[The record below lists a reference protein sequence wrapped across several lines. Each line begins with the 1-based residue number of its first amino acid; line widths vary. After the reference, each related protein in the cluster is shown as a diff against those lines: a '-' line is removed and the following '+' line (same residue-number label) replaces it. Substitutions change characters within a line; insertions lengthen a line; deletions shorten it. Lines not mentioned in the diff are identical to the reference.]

1 MQMQKNR
8 VLKRFGD
15 LSAYAY
21 VAPAAVIMA
30 MFIVYP
36 LFSSLQLSTLK
47 WNGLSAKE
55 FIGLQNYA
63 NLFRDPVFW
72 NSVKLQFIWALL
84 SVVVLGLTGMV
95 LAIIV
100 EYYIPVKRMIPV
112 FRTVMFMPMMMSLV
126 AIGLLWTMIYNP
138 MIGLLNNLLK
148 ELGMLRSNQVL
159 DLLGNRNTALYAAFI
174 PAIWQWSGF
183 GMVIFS
189 ASMQGIPHEIM
200 EASVVDG
207 CTRFKQIRHIVF
219 PLLLPKL
226 AMVCTINLIGGL
238 KCFDLIYVMTA
249 GGPGISTQVS
259 SIFIFRQAFTLN
271 AHGYSAAA
279 SSVMFLL
286 TTLFGVLFFFFT
298 SRMESSV

>member
-1 MQMQKNR
+1 M
-8 VLKRFGD
+8 LKKRRLGRFGE
-15 LSAYAY
+15 LSAYVY
-21 VAPAAVIMA
+21 IAPAVIIMA
-30 MFIVYP
+30 AFIVYP

-47 WNGLSAKE
+47 WNGLSMKE
-55 FIGLQNYA
+55 YIGLQNYA
-63 NLFRDPVFW
+63 NLFQDPAFW
-72 NSVKLQFIWALL
+72 NSVKLQLIWALL
-84 SVVVLGLTGMV
+84 SVVVLGLTGML

-100 EYYIPVKRMIPV
+100 EYFIPVRRVVPV

-138 MIGLLNNLLK
+138 MLGLLNNLLK
-148 ELGMLRSNQVL
+148 ELGLLRSNQVL
-159 DLLGNRNTALYAAFI
+159 DLLGNRNTALFAAFI

-189 ASMQGIPHEIM
+189 ASIQGIPSEIM

-219 PLLLPKL
+219 PLLMPKL
-226 AMVCTINLIGGL
+226 AMVCILNLIGGL

-259 SIFIFRQAFTLN
+259 SIFIFRQAFVLN

-286 TTLFGVLFFFFT
+286 TTLFGVLFFSFT
-298 SRMESSV
+298 NRMENYV